1 MRAVYPEM
9 SSESE
14 GMEYLSDGTGHHDHR
29 EYHNHHDYH
38 HRPHLGVD
46 RILVGEHGC
55 CLEYGEDGERVL
67 EADLVRHAPPE
78 KSTAAVE
85 QR

>member
-1 MRAVYPEM
+1 
-9 SSESE
+9 
-14 GMEYLSDGTGHHDHR
+14 MEYLSVGTSHYDYG
-29 EYHNHHDYH
+29 ENHNHHDYH

-46 RILVGEHGC
+46 RILVGEHGFC
-55 CLEYGEDGERVL
+55 QEYSEDVERVL

-78 KSTAAVE
+78 QSTAAVE

>member
-1 MRAVYPEM
+1 
-9 SSESE
+9 
-14 GMEYLSDGTGHHDHR
+14 MEYLSDGTSHHDHG
-29 EYHNHHDYH
+29 EY
-38 HRPHLGVD
+38 HLGVD

-78 KSTAAVE
+78 QSTAAVE